1 MKPPAKTPSALPAVV
16 SGAGD
21 YAALCQ
27 IPVLRQGWRRVKA
40 NHGGPG
46 GDGVT
51 MEHFERELDAQLLSL
66 SQALCAGTYRP
77 GPVRVVNLCKPDGG
91 WRRLAIPCIRD
102 RVAQAACLSLIAPV
116 LDARMSARSFGY
128 RPARSVDMAVA
139 GVKAGLDHGLRWV
152 VDADIRRFFD
162 SVPRRRV
169 LGELAIWLED
179 ERMIGFLAMS
189 LKPGTKDDRG
199 LPQGAPIAPLIANL
213 YLHPMDRILSAAGF
227 FHIRYADDFV
237 ILCQDR
243 EGAKRA
249 LAMVQGI
256 LKDRGLALHPE
267 KTRIVHASQEFVFLG
282 RNLKTGGG
290 LLPWRRA
297 R

>member
-1 MKPPAKTPSALPAVV
+1 MKPPAKIPAAPFLPP
-16 SGAGD
+16 GAGD
-21 YAALCQ
+21 YATLCQ
-27 IPVLRQGWRRVKA
+27 LSRLRQGWRRVKA

-46 GDGVT
+46 GDGIT
-51 MEHFERELDAQLLSL
+51 MGQFERELDAQLLLL
-66 SQALCAGTYRP
+66 SEALRAGTYRP
-77 GPVRVVNLCKPDGG
+77 GPVRVVKLRKPDGG
-91 WRRLAIPCIRD
+91 WRRLSIPCIRD
-102 RVAQAACLSLIAPV
+102 RVAQAACLTLIAPA

-139 GVKAGLDHGLRWV
+139 DVKAGLDRGLRWV

-162 SVPRRRV
+162 SVPHRRV
-169 LGELAIWLED
+169 LPELAIWLDD
-179 ERMIGFLAMS
+179 ERMLGFLARS
-189 LKPGTKDDRG
+189 LKPGTKDDCG

-213 YLHPMDRILSAAGF
+213 YLHPMDRILSAAEF

-243 EGAKRA
+243 EDAKRA

-267 KTRIVHASQEFVFLG
+267 KTRIVHASEGFVFLG